1 MDVNPGDDQ
10 LGQAP
15 AGATH
20 PSLLSRTLMKPSAP
34 SEITIARLPSFPD
47 SHRRVFRRILMAA
60 VMIAITACGGEEAAP
75 APSTRTTL
83 DDSEWSRAQ
92 RLEALLSTLAAD
104 SMEGRRTGSAGAH
117 RAAGFLAAE
126 LERYGVEPAGDEGG
140 YLQTV
145 PMARMTEETDN
156 GVRERMVMEIDYEDW
171 DALPPESVIVSESN
185 VIGIIRG
192 ADPEV
197 ANEAIVVGAHFDHVG
212 IGRPVSDAAGV
223 PDSIYNGADDD
234 ASGTAAVLEIARDLV
249 DGEAPRRTVVI
260 LLSTGEEMGLLGTR
274 HYIAHPVIPM
284 HQTVADLQ
292 IEMIG
297 RPDEA
302 VGGFGK
308 AWLTGYERTT
318 MGDYLAESGSP
329 IVPDPRIDQNFF
341 FRSDNIAFAMLGI
354 PAHTMSSFGLHPD
367 YHQPSDEV
375 ELIDFDHMAA
385 LVDAAVDAVRF
396 LANGPR
402 PDWKEGGREG
412 LEDF

>member
-1 MDVNPGDDQ
+1 
-10 LGQAP
+10 
-15 AGATH
+15 
-20 PSLLSRTLMKPSAP
+20 MKPSGFREPTDLRSSHTASP
-34 SEITIARLPSFPD
+34 RRGASRTIL
-47 SHRRVFRRILMAA
+47 AA
-60 VMIAITACGGEEAAP
+60 VVMLSLAACGGADAARDGNDETP
-75 APSTRTTL
+75 LA
-83 DDSEWSRAQ
+83 DADWSRAQ

-104 SMEGRRTGSAGAH
+104 SMEGRRTGTPGAH
-117 RAAGFLAAE
+117 RAAAFLAAE
-126 LERYGVEPAGDEGG
+126 LARYGIEPAGDEGS

-145 PMARMTEETDN
+145 PMARITEETDN
-156 GVRERMVMEIDYEDW
+156 GTRERMVMEIDYEAW
-171 DALPPESVIVSESN
+171 DELPAESIIRTESN

-192 ADPEV
+192 SDPNV

-212 IGRPVSDAAGV
+212 IGTSVPDEAGV

-234 ASGTAAVLEIARDLV
+234 GSGTVAVLEIARDLIQ
-249 DGEAPRRTVVI
+249 GEAPRRTVVI

-274 HYIAHPVIPM
+274 FYISNPVIPM

-308 AWLTGYERTT
+308 AWLTGFERTT
-318 MGDYLAESGSP
+318 MGDQLAAAGSP
-329 IVPDPRIDQNFF
+329 IVPDPRLEQNFF
-341 FRSDNIAFAMLGI
+341 FRSDNIAFAVLGI
-354 PAHTMSSFGLHPD
+354 PAHTMSSFGLHTD

-375 ELIDFDHMAA
+375 DLVDFDHMAV
-385 LVDAAVDAVRF
+385 LVDAAVEAVLF

-412 LEDF
+412 LQDF